1 MYYVI
6 GAIVVII
13 AVLAAIAIARRA
25 RSSRLQHR
33 FGREYDRVARDR
45 GGRAAG
51 ERELARREERI
62 KKFRLQ
68 ELPPGARDRY
78 GEEWRRVQA
87 RFVDEPA
94 AALAEA
100 DALIANVM
108 RDRGYPAADFE
119 QRAEDLSPDH
129 ARTLDDYRAAHDIAV
144 RNEAGK
150 ADTEDLRRAM
160 VHYRKLFDELVGV
173 TERTKT

>member
-1 MYYVI
+1 MTAKPTMYYVI
-6 GAIVVII
+6 GAIVIII

-45 GGRAAG
+45 GSRAEG

-87 RFVDEPA
+87 RFVDERPRRWPRPTHSSQTLCA
-94 AALAEA
+94 IGDIPQPTSSSARKTYLRIT
-100 DALIANVM
+100 LGRSTTIAPLTISRCATRPQRPTRKTFV
-108 RDRGYPAADFE
+108 E
-119 QRAEDLSPDH
+119 QWCI
-129 ARTLDDYRAAHDIAV
+129 T
-144 RNEAGK
+144 GK
-150 ADTEDLRRAM
+150 SLTN
-160 VHYRKLFDELVGV
+160 
-173 TERTKT
+173 